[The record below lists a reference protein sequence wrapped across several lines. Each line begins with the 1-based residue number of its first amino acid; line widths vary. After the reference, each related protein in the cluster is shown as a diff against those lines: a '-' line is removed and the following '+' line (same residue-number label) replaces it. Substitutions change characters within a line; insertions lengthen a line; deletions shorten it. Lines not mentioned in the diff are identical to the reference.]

1 MDHENQP
8 ETAGAASAAMTGAN
22 GTSGGANEAASTN
35 GGATSGGATSGAN
48 EASASA
54 EELELETIKQ
64 ELAQAEASLETDF
77 AKYAAAHMEAF
88 EQDFWDDRE
97 AFVKKI
103 LELQNQFLQDKLG
116 GKIQRAK
123 ELQTT
128 IAGQQT
134 TKDMQAGQEAFLQ
147 KNPEAD
153 IEAMGRFY
161 TEDLPPKYRQ
171 QLDSL
176 SGEEFWN
183 VLYELYNAYTNGV
196 AQQEEPLP
204 KRVEGNPATASSGGQ
219 EMVMNR
225 F

>member
-1 MDHENQP
+1 MDEENEP
-8 ETAGAASAAMTGAN
+8 KAGAPSATNGATSSGPN
-22 GTSGGANEAASTN
+22 EAGPTSGGTSGANEA
-35 GGATSGGATSGAN
+35 AN

-54 EELELETIKQ
+54 EEQELEALKQ

-147 KNPEAD
+147 KHPEAD

-183 VLYELYNAYTNGV
+183 VLYELYNAYTQG
-196 AQQEEPLP
+196 AQGAQEQGLP
-204 KRVEGNPATASSGGQ
+204 KRVEGNPAEASGGGGQ
-219 EMVMNR
+219 MVMDR